1 MKTLRLIG
9 FGLLAVLLNF
19 TFVSCDP
26 DPDPEPEPSPDTN
39 PLVGTWVYDEGDW
52 ISSFT
57 FNSDGTGV
65 ELDYYNGSV
74 EEDKFTYVYNESIS
88 TVKITFSDGSY
99 TFRVKFIASNEME
112 FDGCIYVRTEK
123 INPLV
128 GTWVCDE
135 GDWKHTVTFNSDGTG
150 KNIYLEYYDGT
161 VEKHEENFTYVYNE
175 SNSTVKIIFS
185 GDGSETFD
193 VKFISNNKME
203 YDGSIYVKI

>member
-9 FGLLAVLLNF
+9 FGLFAVLLSF
-19 TFVSCDP
+19 AFASCDP
-26 DPDPEPEPSPDTN
+26 DDDGDDETTPETPVVT
-39 PLVGTWVYDEGDW
+39 
-52 ISSFT
+52 
-57 FNSDGTGV
+57 
-65 ELDYYNGSV
+65 
-74 EEDKFTYVYNESIS
+74 
-88 TVKITFSDGSY
+88 
-99 TFRVKFIASNEME
+99 
-112 FDGCIYVRTEK
+112 
-123 INPLV
+123 NPLV